1 MHRAVSRYLFE
12 VSLGADLPPHVWACS
27 MLYYHAYQEYSSD
40 RDHNPVSASNF
51 TNALV
56 VGVSCLVLSVK
67 ANESYLNTMKPGI
80 NHVQRLQATI
90 EAAARCTLSYTVSSA
105 STEKIVQLKRKL
117 KDFVPVVELAI
128 MRVIGNSLEP
138 TTAFTQIRCSQA
150 QAAVLIEIY
159 SNPLSLNYPPEV
171 FCDLVSGP
179 RTCATDS
186 IIQIL
191 DSTQ

>member
-1 MHRAVSRYLFE
+1 
-12 VSLGADLPPHVWACS
+12 

-40 RDHNPVSASNF
+40 REDSPVSASHF

-90 EAAARCTLSYTVSSA
+90 EAAARCILSYTLSSA
-105 STEKIVQLKRKL
+105 SPERVVQLKRKL

-138 TTAFTQIRCSQA
+138 TTAFTQIRCSQTKT
-150 QAAVLIEIY
+150 AVLIEVY
-159 SNPLSLNYPPEV
+159 SNPVSLNYPVSALCE
-171 FCDLVSGP
+171 LVSNP
-179 RTCATDS
+179 RACAGDS